1 MLPSS
6 PALHPGLHEF
16 DSVQDPEVSEF
27 RAKMCQFCEEK
38 AAQRQQLGW
47 AAWME
52 YNFPLQL
59 EPAAKGLSSLQI
71 PTKNIFVNIRF
82 QSGGVKHK
90 TFLSRCL
97 VVCAFPLETSVCV
110 CRQNNVC
117 LDSVCMCS
125 VFILQIALPV
135 EKAGRELLSL
145 LSMHWVYW
153 SAGS

>member
-1 MLPSS
+1 MLNTGSGRLSQTPEEKAHFPHWLQLFISPSS

-59 EPAAKGLSSLQI
+59 EPATMGLSSLQI
-71 PTKNIFVNIRF
+71 PTKNIFVNVRF

-90 TFLSRCL
+90 TFQSQCL
-97 VVCAFPLETSVCV
+97 MVCAFPLETSVCV
-110 CRQNNVC
+110 QT
-117 LDSVCMCS
+117 
-125 VFILQIALPV
+125 
-135 EKAGRELLSL
+135 E
-145 LSMHWVYW
+145 
-153 SAGS
+153 